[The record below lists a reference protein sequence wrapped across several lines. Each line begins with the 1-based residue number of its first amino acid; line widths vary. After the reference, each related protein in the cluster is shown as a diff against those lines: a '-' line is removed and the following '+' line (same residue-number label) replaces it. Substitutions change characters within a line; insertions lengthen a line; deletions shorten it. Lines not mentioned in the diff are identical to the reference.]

1 MKLLEDLNRCRISVK
16 GKALSCFCLPPAGT
30 LPVPIWSLWHCS
42 LGQKQLTAE
51 LTFRSLRMASVS
63 GWHNLGSDESL
74 TRDRSCYYGFQNS
87 SLIPPFTFRSI
98 SAVET
103 VRAGCFSCCGRQT
116 LFLLTIEWSVLQEGT
131 WAGRLGKGWRPR
143 PVPFHM
149 LV

>member
-74 TRDRSCYYGFQNS
+74 HETEVATTVFRILHSFHLSPFVVYLLWKLLERVVFPAVADRHRS
-87 SLIPPFTFRSI
+87 SLLLNGVCYKRAPGLGGL
-98 SAVET
+98 E
-103 VRAGCFSCCGRQT
+103 RAGGPGQ
-116 LFLLTIEWSVLQEGT
+116 
-131 WAGRLGKGWRPR
+131 
-143 PVPFHM
+143 FHSTC
-149 LV
+149 